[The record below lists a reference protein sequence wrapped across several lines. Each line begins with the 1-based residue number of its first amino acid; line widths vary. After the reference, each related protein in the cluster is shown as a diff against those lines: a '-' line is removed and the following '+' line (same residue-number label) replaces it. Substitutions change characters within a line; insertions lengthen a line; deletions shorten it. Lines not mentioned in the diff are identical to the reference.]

1 MNSTGD
7 QKISGNN
14 FEKWMNTNHLS
25 YSSIA
30 SICGVSEDIVRIW
43 ISQKEIPKRFLS
55 CLNRLVQSRKSAVK
69 FLAGSQELGLN
80 FEMSIEDYFKLSRK
94 AMEAGCSVGELI
106 ARKLDTLSKEP

>member
-7 QKISGNN
+7 QEISGNN
-14 FEKWMNTNHLS
+14 FEKWMTANHLS
-25 YSSIA
+25 YSAIA
-30 SICGVSEDIVRIW
+30 SICGVSEGTVRRW
-43 ISQKEIPKRFLS
+43 ISQKETPKRFLN
-55 CLNRLVQSRKSAVK
+55 CLNRLVQSRKSSVK
-69 FLAGSQELGLN
+69 FLAGGQEHGLD

>member
-1 MNSTGD
+1 MTA
-7 QKISGNN
+7 
-14 FEKWMNTNHLS
+14 NHLS

-30 SICGVSEDIVRIW
+30 SICGVSEDVVRRW

-55 CLNRLVQSRKSAVK
+55 CLKHLVQSDKSSVK
-69 FLAGSQELGLN
+69 FLDEGQEHALD
-80 FEMSIEDYFKLSRK
+80 FEMSVEDYFKLSRK